1 MGNYGIYNQ
10 PSPRTNREIRVIRP
24 ANNLG
29 NPGMRR
35 STHQSCSHPRPQ
47 KCSVLQNWQTPPR
60 DSGVA
65 AVTTSHADTSYP
77 GPVTLVPGGHLPAN
91 PRTPEASPPMNRPG
105 TGTDRRGHLP
115 RKKTSPPR
123 GTWNDKQPDGR
134 HLPRDTWSNKR
145 LGFKPL

>member
-10 PSPRTNREIRVIRP
+10 PSPRANREIRVI
-24 ANNLG
+24 
-29 NPGMRR
+29 
-35 STHQSCSHPRPQ
+35 HPRTIWEIQVCRGAPTNLARIPGRRNDRFSKTGKHPQ
-47 KCSVLQNWQTPPR
+47 GTPGWQL
-60 DSGVA
+60 SQQ
-65 AVTTSHADTSYP
+65 

-123 GTWNDKQPDGR
+123 GTWNVKQPDGR